1 MSLFVSKTQRQTF
14 AFLLDLKKKSRIIPD
29 EKSFAL
35 GESANVESGSSCIK
49 MIELLMITGIT
60 FQNFRLSK
68 YFSLTENIRKLGL
81 FDYFPAIIVREAEF

>member
-1 MSLFVSKTQRQTF
+1 M
-14 AFLLDLKKKSRIIPD
+14 LKVDP
-29 EKSFAL
+29 
-35 GESANVESGSSCIK
+35 SCIK

-81 FDYFPAIIVREAEF
+81 FDYVPSIIVRG